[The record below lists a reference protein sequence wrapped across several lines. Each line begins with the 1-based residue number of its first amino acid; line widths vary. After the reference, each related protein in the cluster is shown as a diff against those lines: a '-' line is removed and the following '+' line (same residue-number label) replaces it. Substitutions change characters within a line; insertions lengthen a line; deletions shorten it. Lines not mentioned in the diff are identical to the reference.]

1 MNTES
6 VSCGVLGLGANS
18 LKTFEFGREPLNSDS
33 ATANYFLRPHNVL
46 SAVQGLSMAGY
57 LSYGQLDLTGTCYLF
72 EFFHRS
78 GSLTSASPS
87 LDKLLL
93 TVQLFDF
100 QSSTV
105 LVEKTI
111 TGRDFLLDNQWKTTT
126 ISFAS
131 AQPASDLEFKV
142 WYHGVESIDVS
153 HFRVKSGEECIL
165 DS

>member
-100 QSSTV
+100 PSSTV

-131 AQPASDLEFKV
+131 A
-142 WYHGVESIDVS
+142 
-153 HFRVKSGEECIL
+153 
-165 DS
+165 